1 MKHIFRIFFRD
12 IGRITHNLVAIIVV
26 GGVLFLPS
34 LYAWFNIAANMD
46 PYANTAGVKIAVAN
60 CDAGTEQEL
69 VGELHAGDKIIE
81 NLQENHSLGW
91 TFVDRDEAIA
101 GVQAGDYYA
110 ALVIPEDFSA
120 RMVSVLN
127 GDIQQPEIEY
137 YLNEKKNAIAPKVT
151 DTGATTIQQQVNAT
165 FVEVASE
172 AVAETLQETL
182 QGAGADAG
190 SAEGSILHELEKTQ
204 RELEEQQALLQNLL
218 DGMDSHNV
226 LFRDAADT
234 LDQVTATAEQS
245 AVAIDA
251 AKDSLNSLRSYTNEF
266 STAATDSLLDAKRV
280 MSDLNYEVSRDM
292 ATLNHD
298 VTQLQNEVNS
308 ITADGR
314 AVVERNEKLITE
326 LETYIKDLETKDPG
340 AEVDPDTGEK
350 IKDAIDDI
358 QLPEDGNLPD
368 KSQIEDAI
376 HKLQQAESGVDYQK
390 YLQELIPALRAWNRS
405 FSSLLDN
412 ADSAAAKIWSVS
424 NNIGTYHKNITDIL
438 TDGDRRLSAVERDFN
453 ENERKALEQSLD
465 DIAYYGGELSA
476 TLHNLEP
483 AMQEMQAL
491 LNQMEDAVHQT
502 GDTLEQTAA
511 MMERVSKGIG
521 RIETDIYTLQSM
533 QSVDKVEDWLHV
545 HEVAADEA
553 ADFIAAPVTMST
565 VSQYPVQN
573 YGSGMTPFYSV
584 LAIWVSGIILVS
596 LFKMELDRD
605 EKRRLNQIKRLTAA
619 ESYIGR
625 SMIFLAVGLL
635 QAMIICAGDIW
646 LLGVQCE
653 NIPLFFVAGAVTSVV
668 FITLIYALASTWK
681 HIGKAICVILLI
693 LQIPGSSGTFPI
705 EMTPRF
711 FQMLHPLLPFSYA
724 ITAFREAMFGMYGN
738 LYWESL
744 AILLIYVV
752 IGLVIGLGIRPLL
765 LNINRM
771 IDRKLEES
779 GLIVCEEEGMTVTR
793 NRLKLVLSILAE
805 QELVRDGMIQRAER
819 FEKTYQMFAKWR
831 LFLILIVP
839 QIFMVIMF
847 VVGSGAK
854 MIFLILWIVSLFLFA
869 FLLITVEYIHE
880 SLQEDLRLANLSQ
893 EELLRSVKEVR

>member
-1 MKHIFRIFFRD
+1 MKHVFRIFFRD
-12 IGRITHNLVAIIVV
+12 IGRITHNIVALIVV

-60 CDAGTEQEL
+60 CDTGVYQEL
-69 VGELHAGDKIIE
+69 VGELHAGDKIME

-91 TFVDRDEAIA
+91 TFVGRDEAIA

-110 ALVIPEDFSA
+110 ALVIPEDFST
-120 RMVSVLN
+120 RMVSVLT

-172 AVAETLQETL
+172 AVAETLQESL
-182 QGAGADAG
+182 QGAGKDAG
-190 SAEGSILHELEKTQ
+190 NAEGSILDELAKT
-204 RELEEQQALLQNLL
+204 RSELEEQQTMLQDLL
-218 DGMDSHNV
+218 DGMDSHHV

-251 AKDSLNSLRSYTNEF
+251 AMDSLDDLRTHTNEF

-292 ATLNHD
+292 GTLNHD
-298 VTQLQNEVNS
+298 VTRLQNEVNS

-314 AVVERNEKLITE
+314 AVVERNEKLITK
-326 LETYIKDLETKDPG
+326 LETYVKDLDTG
-340 AEVDPDTGEK
+340 VDPDTEEK
-350 IKDAIDDI
+350 IKDTISDI

-376 HKLQQAESGVDYQK
+376 HNLQQAESGVDYQK

-405 FSSLLDN
+405 FSAVLDN
-412 ADSAAAKIWSVS
+412 ADSAAAKIWSIS

-465 DIAYYGGELSA
+465 DIACYGGELSA

-483 AMQEMQAL
+483 SMQELQAL
-491 LNQMEDAVHQT
+491 LNQMEDAVQQT
-502 GDTLEQTAA
+502 GDTLEQTAS
-511 MMERVSKGIG
+511 MLDRVSRGVG

-533 QSVDKVEDWLHV
+533 QSVDKVEDWLNV
-545 HEVAADEA
+545 HQVAAEDA
-553 ADFIAAPVTMST
+553 ADFIAAPVTLST
-565 VSQYPVQN
+565 VSQYPVRN
-573 YGSGMTPFYSV
+573 YGSGMTPFYTV
-584 LAIWVSGIILVS
+584 LAIWVSGIILIS

-605 EKRRLNQIKRLTAA
+605 EKRRLNMMKPLTAA

-635 QAMIICAGDIW
+635 QAMIICAGDIY

-653 NIPLFFVAGAVTSVV
+653 NIPLFFAAGAVTSVV

-711 FQMLHPLLPFSYA
+711 FQILHPLLPFSYA
-724 ITAFREAMFGMYGN
+724 ITAFREAMFGQYGN
-738 LYWESL
+738 LYGKSL
-744 AILLIYVV
+744 ATLMIYVAA
-752 IGLVIGLGIRPLL
+752 GLIIGLGIRPLL

-779 GLIVCEEEGMTVTR
+779 GLIVCEEEGMTVSR
-793 NRLKLVLSILAE
+793 NRLKLVLSILAG
-805 QELVRDGMIQRAER
+805 QELVRESMVQRAER

-869 FLLITVEYIHE
+869 FLLIAVEYIHE